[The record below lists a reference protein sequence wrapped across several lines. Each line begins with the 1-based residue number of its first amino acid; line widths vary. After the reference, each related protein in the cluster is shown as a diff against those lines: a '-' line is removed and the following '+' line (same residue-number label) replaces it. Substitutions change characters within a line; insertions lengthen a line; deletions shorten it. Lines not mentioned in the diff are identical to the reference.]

1 METNKNAKKARV
13 LKALS
18 IFMLI
23 IMAMNFIMAY
33 MVARHSSGKELD
45 RLREEVEALRYE
57 LKLAKEENDS
67 LSERITSVE
76 VVSNTNKKMIVG
88 TSDDIKKTWG
98 SVVKPT
104 VPVKTEDKPVP
115 PKKDTKP
122 AVIPA
127 KKEVKAAPVLQDKK
141 DIDIKKYEAEKF
153 SVPSNNTKSK
163 HIEFAP
169 KGYKDVET
177 DIIRGTLK
185 IPDSP
190 PLALGKKK
198 LIEKKIVDKI
208 DTPKDEEEAIVVI
221 EEEETPVQKTKSNK
235 IVKYDIIIAKAKS
248 YGTDVSYLDYEF
260 LDYVFEEADKYN
272 VNPYVIL
279 GIISGESNFY
289 ARAKNKKS
297 SATGL
302 AQMVEGTGKYIH
314 TTVLGYKTPYNH
326 ESQKDPRVSIKYMLG
341 YFKYLK
347 KYNSYDS
354 ALGEY
359 CGSKSYYSKTYRN
372 KLVNN
377 MVALGLSKAEADAI
391 LRGQI
396 V

>member
-208 DTPKDEEEAIVVI
+208 DTPKEEEEVAIVI
-221 EEEETPVQKTKSNK
+221 EEEETPAQKPKSNK